1 MSYSFVLIQDK
12 ENSELYH
19 PIQVER
25 DICNDSFI
33 FKECNLAIMSQCL
46 QEQIIIDNEILDN
59 GVKYLIQTREMGNYG
74 IYSVGTGIQ
83 IFENQIE
90 VEQDIYHY
98 YYMKFSK

>member
-1 MSYSFVLIQDK
+1 MSYSFVLILDK

-19 PIQVER
+19 PIQVEP

-33 FKECNLAIMSQCL
+33 FKQCKIAIMSECL
-46 QEQIIIDNEILDN
+46 QESIIIDDEVLDPN
-59 GVKYLIQTREMGNYG
+59 VNYLIQMREMGNYG

-98 YYMKFSK
+98 YYMTFSK